1 MNVGRFGNDRRAFAF
16 TIAHVVDR
24 TGHEG
29 PLHHGPSPVMRIVA
43 YRR

>member
-16 TIAHVVDR
+16 TIAHEVDR
-24 TGHEG
+24 TIHEG
-29 PLHHGPSPVMRIVA
+29 ALHDGTSSVVQILA